1 MKHVFIINP
10 MAGPQDSHLLVEE
23 EIKKLNIEYSI
34 YITTGPKD
42 ATRYV
47 REYTK

>member
-34 YITTGPKD
+34 YITTGP
-42 ATRYV
+42 
-47 REYTK
+47 

>member
-23 EIKKLNIEYSI
+23 EEKILELRL
-34 YITTGPKD
+34 KD
-42 ATRYV
+42 IHSR
-47 REYTK
+47 